1 MLSQEQERAANAID
15 GQVIVVACPG
25 SGKTTTIIQRA
36 LNMVNKGIDPN
47 SMINITFTKAAA
59 DEMAKRFE
67 KLSGGIKMPFST
79 IHAFCYRHLCTDY
92 GYTSDDIIKES
103 EKWMYIL
110 DQLKGHVAPAKIEDM
125 VKEAMEG
132 ISFVKNKEL
141 SAKAFQTEKL
151 GKQIFLDIFKGYEEY
166 KEKLHK
172 IDFDD
177 MLIVFRDKLV
187 SDKTFLSKLQK
198 KYKYITV
205 DEFQDV
211 NKIQADICYMIAG
224 ADGNIFIVGDD
235 DQSIYGFRAAESK
248 IMLDF
253 AKTYPKCV
261 RIDLDTNYRSC
272 KSIITIADSLIQ
284 NNRTRFPKEFKAFR
298 EEEGTLHV
306 LEFESGFAQAKR
318 IAGEIKNA
326 VSKNELEYSDFAI
339 LFRTNNL
346 SLPLTTILIKEDIP
360 FYMKERVSS
369 IHQDPICD
377 DIRAYYLIASGQ
389 ERRGNLQRILNKPL
403 RYLPVDAFLNINF
416 DEAKLLKA
424 ADIANIKPFARE
436 KLKDLCWDIRALKDK
451 KNPKEFLNYLMGPME
466 YRSGLKKT
474 AEYLNKDANEYYEV
488 LDELIAEASE
498 FKTMEEWFNYIET
511 YEVRLKEASKK
522 KKGGVCLSSFHG
534 SKGLEWKCVFVV
546 NINEKVIPCVKAT
559 TEEEVE
565 EERRMFYVAITRA
578 KDILYLSYLSS
589 IQKESVPSRYF
600 EEMGIEVDDLFAGKK
615 DLQLDEEKGL
625 EYKM

>member
-15 GQVIVVACPG
+15 GQVLVVACPG
-25 SGKTTTIIQRA
+25 SGKTTTIMQRA
-36 LNMVNKGIDPN
+36 LNMVNRGIDPN

-79 IHAFCYRHLCTDY
+79 IHAFCYRQLCTEY
-92 GYTSDDIIKES
+92 GYTQDDIIKES
-103 EKWMYIL
+103 EKWIYIF
-110 DQLKGHVAPAKIEDM
+110 DHLKGSAAPAQVEDM

-132 ISFVKNKEL
+132 ISFIKNKEL
-141 SAKAFQTEKL
+141 SAKAFRTEKL
-151 GKQIFLDIFKGYEEY
+151 DRQTFLDIFKRYEEY

-177 MLIVFRDKLV
+177 MLIVFRDKLI

-211 NKIQADICYMIAG
+211 NKIQADICYTIAG
-224 ADGNIFIVGDD
+224 PDGNIFIVGDD

-261 RIDLDTNYRSC
+261 RINLDTNYRSC
-272 KSIITIADSLIQ
+272 KSIITIADNLIQ

-298 EEEGTLHV
+298 KEEGTLHV
-306 LEFESGFAQAKR
+306 LEFESGFVQAKR

-326 VSKNELEYSDFAI
+326 VYKNELEYSDFAI

-360 FYMKERVSS
+360 FYMKERVAS

-377 DIRAYYLIASGQ
+377 DIRAYYQIASGY
-389 ERRGNLQRILNKPL
+389 ERRGDLQRILNKPS

-416 DEAKLLKA
+416 DEAKMLKA
-424 ADIANIKPFARE
+424 ADSANIKPFARE

-474 AEYLNKDANEYYEV
+474 AEYLNKDVNEYYEV

-498 FKTMEEWFNYIET
+498 FKTMEEWFNYIEI

-522 KKGGVCLSSFHG
+522 KKGGVCLSTFHG
-534 SKGLEWKCVFVV
+534 SKGLEWKFVFVV
-546 NINEKVIPCVKAT
+546 NINEKVIPYIKAAT
-559 TEEEVE
+559 AEELE

-589 IQKESVPSRYF
+589 RHKESVPSRYF
-600 EEMGIEVDDLFAGKK
+600 EEMGIEVDELFAGKK

-625 EYKM
+625 GI

>member
-1 MLSQEQERAANAID
+1 MLSKEQERAANAID

-67 KLSGGIKMPFST
+67 KLSGGVKMPFST
-79 IHAFCYRHLCTDY
+79 IHAFCYRHLCSEY
-92 GYTSDDIIKES
+92 GYKQDDIIKES
-103 EKWMYIL
+103 EKWIYIL
-110 DQLKGHVAPAKIEDM
+110 DHLKGTAAPAQVEDM

-132 ISFVKNKEL
+132 ISYVKNKEL

-151 GKQIFLDIFKGYEEY
+151 DKQTFLDIFKGYEEY

-177 MLIVFRDKLV
+177 MLIVFRDKLF
-187 SDKTFLSKLQK
+187 SDNNFLLKLRT
-198 KYKYITV
+198 KYKYVTV

-224 ADGNIFIVGDD
+224 PMGNIFVVGDD
-235 DQSIYGFRAAESK
+235 DQSIYRFRAADSK

-253 AKTYPKCV
+253 PDAYPNCT

-272 KSIITIADSLIQ
+272 ESIITIADNLIQ
-284 NNRTRFPKEFKAFR
+284 NNKTRFPKDFKAFR
-298 EEEGTLHV
+298 KEEGTIFTLKS
-306 LEFESGFAQAKR
+306 ETGFDQAKKIVR
-318 IAGEIKNA
+318 EIKDA
-326 VSKNELEYSDFAI
+326 VSKKELEYNDIAI

-346 SLPLTTILIKEDIP
+346 SLPLTAIFIKEDIP
-360 FYMKERVSS
+360 FYMTERVAS
-369 IHQDPICD
+369 IHQDPIFG
-377 DIRAYYLIASGQ
+377 DIRAYYQIASGQ
-389 ERRGNLQRILNKPL
+389 ERRGDLQRILNKPS
-403 RYLPVDAFLNINF
+403 RYLPADAFLDVNF
-416 DEAKLLKA
+416 DEAKLLKVA
-424 ADIANIKPFARE
+424 ENANIKPFARE
-436 KLKDLCWDIRALKDK
+436 KLKDLCWDIRALKDR

-474 AEYLNKDANEYYEV
+474 AEYLNKDVNDYYEV

-498 FKTMEEWFNYIET
+498 FKTMKEWFEYVET

-522 KKGGVCLSSFHG
+522 KKEGVCLSTFHG
-534 SKGLEWKCVFVV
+534 SKGLEWKCVFVI
-546 NINEKVIPCVKAT
+546 NINEKVTPYVKAV
-559 TEEEVE
+559 TEEELE

-589 IQKESVPSRYF
+589 MQKESIPSRYF
-600 EEMGIEVDDLFAGKK
+600 EEMGIEADEPFAGEK
-615 DLQLDEEKGL
+615 DLQLDENKGL
-625 EYKM
+625 GV

>member
-1 MLSQEQERAANAID
+1 MLSKEQERAAYAID
-15 GQVIVVACPG
+15 GQVLVVACPG

-36 LNMVNKGIDPN
+36 LNMVNRGIDPN

-59 DEMAKRFE
+59 EEMAKRFE

-79 IHAFCYRHLCTDY
+79 IHAFCYRQLCSEY
-92 GYTSDDIIKES
+92 GYTQDDIIKES
-103 EKWMYIL
+103 EKWIYIL
-110 DQLKGHVAPAKIEDM
+110 DHLKGKAAPAQVEDM

-141 SAKAFQTEKL
+141 SAKAFQTEKID
-151 GKQIFLDIFKGYEEY
+151 KQSFLDIFKGYEAY

-187 SDKTFLSKLQK
+187 SDKAFLEKLWK
-198 KYKYITV
+198 KYKYVTV

-224 ADGNIFIVGDD
+224 PEGNIFIVGDD
-235 DQSIYGFRAAESK
+235 DQSIYRFRAAESK

-253 AKTYPKCV
+253 EKTYPKCI

-272 KSIITIADSLIQ
+272 ESIITIADNLIQ
-284 NNRTRFPKEFKAFR
+284 NNKTRFPKDFKAFR
-298 EEEGTLHV
+298 KEEGIIYTLKS
-306 LEFESGFAQAKR
+306 ETGFDQAKKIVR
-318 IAGEIKNA
+318 EIKDA
-326 VSKNELEYSDFAI
+326 VSKKKLEYNDIAI

-346 SLPLTTILIKEDIP
+346 SLPLAAIFIKENIP
-360 FYMKERVSS
+360 FYMTERVAS
-369 IHQDPICD
+369 IHQDPIFS
-377 DIRAYYLIASGQ
+377 DIKAYYQIASGQ
-389 ERRGNLQRILNKPL
+389 ERRGDLQKILNKPS
-403 RYLPVDAFLNINF
+403 RYLPADAFLDINF
-416 DEAKLLKA
+416 DEVKLLKA
-424 ADIANIKPFARE
+424 ADNANLKPFARE
-436 KLKDLCWDIRALKDK
+436 KLKDMCWDIRALKDR

-474 AEYLNKDANEYYEV
+474 AEYLNKDVNEYYEV

-498 FKTMEEWFNYIET
+498 FKTMKEWFEYIET

-522 KKGGVCLSSFHG
+522 KKEGVCLSTFHG
-534 SKGLEWKCVFVV
+534 SKGLEWKCVFVI
-546 NINEKVIPCVKAT
+546 NINEKVTPYVKAV
-559 TEEEVE
+559 TEEELE

-589 IQKESVPSRYF
+589 MQKESIPSRYF
-600 EEMGIEVDDLFAGKK
+600 EEMGIEADEPFAGEK
-615 DLQLDEEKGL
+615 DLKLDENKGL
-625 EYKM
+625 GV